1 MSGDREAAASEAA
14 MADFWVRGFGPQG
27 LPSFI
32 LDSVMPYLTERANHY
47 LETLADGDILMEFTT
62 QRELKSDKGA
72 LRDEIAINWTI
83 EGIAGYPPSGGQQR
97 KMEVATDL
105 ALMDLAEA
113 REGSGL
119 SLFMAD
125 EILDGLDAEGTERV
139 MSLLQDLRARRS
151 TVFVISHASSMHELF
166 ERQFTVVK
174 EDGVSRLEIA
184 R

>member
-1 MSGDREAAASEAA
+1 
-14 MADFWVRGFGPQG
+14 
-27 LPSFI
+27 
-32 LDSVMPYLTERANHY
+32 MPYLTERANHY

-119 SLFMAD
+119 SMFMAD